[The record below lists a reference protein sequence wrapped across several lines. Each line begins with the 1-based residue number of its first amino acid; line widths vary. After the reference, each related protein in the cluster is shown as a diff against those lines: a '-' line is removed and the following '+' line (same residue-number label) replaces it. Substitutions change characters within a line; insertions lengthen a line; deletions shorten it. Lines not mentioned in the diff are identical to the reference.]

1 MIFGYNVAEDQ
12 SEDPL
17 VKIVEK
23 AVRGF
28 ARASEPGA
36 FLVDSIPILK
46 YVPSWLPGA
55 EFKRE
60 AASMRRDLG
69 ELYDVPYEFVKHEMV

>member
-23 AVRGF
+23 AMRGF

-46 YVPSWLPGA
+46 YVPSWIPGA
-55 EFKRE
+55 GFRRE
-60 AASMRRDLG
+60 AASMRRDLE

>member
-23 AVRGF
+23 AMRGF

-46 YVPSWLPGA
+46 YVPSWLPGTG
-55 EFKRE
+55 FKRE
-60 AASMRRDLG
+60 AAGMRRDLW